1 MISTQVAAH
10 PDTTLGVALACR
22 DASLEAS
29 AVLIVVL
36 AADEDLNRFWPVLS
50 QWEAW
55 VKSNEMGLACGHKF
69 NEACMAC
76 MRELADAASS
86 LFV

>member
-1 MISTQVAAH
+1 M
-10 PDTTLGVALACR
+10 
-22 DASLEAS
+22 
-29 AVLIVVL
+29 LIVAL

-69 NEACMAC
+69 YEAC

>member
-22 DASLEAS
+22 DACLEAS

-36 AADEDLNRFWPVLS
+36 AADEDLNRFWPLLS
-50 QWEAW
+50 QLEAW
-55 VKSNEMGLACGHKF
+55 VKSNEMGRC
-69 NEACMAC
+69 
-76 MRELADAASS
+76 
-86 LFV
+86 

>member
-69 NEACMAC
+69 YEAC